1 MVYPLPVS
9 HFFVDDDDRS
19 EQDSY
24 EEDSFLEGDDDG
36 YQVRSPLLVK
46 VQVELARFDRLTF

>member
-1 MVYPLPVS
+1 MVYPLSVP
-9 HFFVDDDDRS
+9 HFFIDDDDRS

-36 YQVRSPLLVK
+36 YQVRSPLWVK
-46 VQVELARFDRLTF
+46 VQAELARFDRLMF